1 MKELTIEELA
11 ADAMQLLPMSMDELF
26 MVLGSQ
32 LLGTVR
38 PTRVAGIMSY
48 LLAAIKAEE
57 AKNLYAGL
65 PAAPAEPKWGEGF
78 ELIWSELIRDGKTF
92 VKDVREELRKGVCNE
107 DVRNLAKEINAS
119 SMQVIVMVVGAI
131 LKLPPQFDAI
141 TATVAAI
148 LCKSGLDQVCS

>member
-65 PAAPAEPKWGEGF
+65 PAAPVEPKWGEGF

>member
-11 ADAMQLLPMSMDELF
+11 AEAMQLLPMSLDELF

-32 LLGTVR
+32 LLGTVK

-57 AKNLYAGL
+57 AKNLYGTL

-92 VKDVREELRKGVCNE
+92 VRDVREELRKGVCNE
-107 DVRNLAKEINAS
+107 DIRNLAKEVNVS

-131 LKLPPQFDAI
+131 LKLPPQFDPI
-141 TATVAAI
+141 SATVAAI
-148 LCKSGLDQVCS
+148 LCKSGLDELCS

>member
-11 ADAMQLLPMSMDELF
+11 ADAMQLLPMSVDELF

-48 LLAAIKAEE
+48 LLAAIKTEE

-65 PAAPAEPKWGEGF
+65 PVAPAEPKWGEGF
-78 ELIWSELIRDGKTF
+78 ELIWGELIRDGKTF
-92 VKDVREELRKGVCNE
+92 VQDVREELRKGVCNE